1 MSGKKRAS
9 SMNEKIDLSRS
20 DVPYSVLYGG
30 THIEMFGN
38 SKMTFEGKYTI
49 LEYSSEMLKIKLNKH
64 TLNISGTE
72 LTLSNVESGAFLL
85 TGNVSRIEFE

>member
-1 MSGKKRAS
+1 MAGRKRSSG
-9 SMNEKIDLSRS
+9 MDDKIDLSRS

-38 SKMTFEGKYTI
+38 TKMTFEGKYTI
-49 LEYSSEMLKIKLNKH
+49 LEYSAEMLKIKLNKH
-64 TLNISGTE
+64 TLNILGTG

-85 TGNVSRIEFE
+85 TGSVSNIEFE